1 MPIIS
6 GVVGHLSIV
15 TTVCSLIFILI
26 LMIYYS
32 RKWVKKDLDSQI
44 LKQEAVNLQNTIEN
58 VQSISKIAI
67 EW

>member
-1 MPIIS
+1 M
-6 GVVGHLSIV
+6 
-15 TTVCSLIFILI
+15 FIDFYIDFNDI
-26 LMIYYS
+26 LFK
-32 RKWVKKDLDSQI
+32 KWVKKDLDSQI